1 MGGIFGARTE
11 LIGPAEAEI
20 WCSEVDLCSHG
31 VVGWGALC
39 LSKKRIKMYWFLRR
53 NTSVVGGTP

>member
-31 VVGWGALC
+31 VVGWGLLC
-39 LSKKRIKMYWFLRR
+39 LSKK
-53 NTSVVGGTP
+53 TD